1 MRFYKLEMKGTMML
15 EKRTSDPSYTDADQ
29 GRLYFKDGYMYI
41 ISDLGAGPSLLCNHV
56 IWDGFSSDMRYGQLL
71 QSNSWEGGQSFS
83 LGQAQ
88 VFQITNYTQTCDTQ
102 PNVRICRGGD
112 PGYTTG
118 GCAVEVYNNYGE
130 GIYTCSQCHNA
141 LKAFSVLGT
150 AIEAITSCGDGV
162 FGCSVNCYGVHGSS
176 RNSIGG
182 YFYTDAPFAAALRA
196 CTTGAFSVI
205 GNTNYLCSSSKY
217 IKYFE
222 NVCLSNCVR
231 EKPLSVYKYYW
242 EDSNS
247 KAFMQNIG
255 PVAEDFDATFNVNNY
270 PDKEEYE
277 GLWTVDGAALGLSLE
292 NLKEI
297 DKLKQI
303 VVELYSCIQK
313 LENKEI

>member
-1 MRFYKLEMKGTMML
+1 MRFYNVEVKGKMML
-15 EKRTSDPSYTDADQ
+15 EKRTSHPSYTADDI
-29 GRLYFKDGYMYI
+29 GRLYMCDGYMYLI
-41 ISDLGAGPSLLCNHV
+41 TDVNLGPSYVCSH
-56 IWDGFSSDMRYGQLL
+56 IIYDGFSSDMRYGSLL
-71 QSNSWEGGQSFS
+71 CSNTWDGAQTVELTGGERFYINDS
-83 LGQAQ
+83 
-88 VFQITNYTQTCDTQ
+88 Q
-102 PNVRICRGGD
+102 PNASCSSLVVCRGSV
-112 PGYTTG
+112 GYTAA
-118 GCAVEVYNNYGE
+118 GCAVEVRTSHGD
-130 GIYTCSQCHNA
+130 GIYSCSECCIA
-141 LKAFSVLGT
+141 IKAFSVLGP
-150 AIEAITSCGDGV
+150 AVHAITSCDHGV
-162 FGCSVNCYGVHGSS
+162 FGCSVNCYGVYGSS

-303 VVELYSCIQK
+303 VVELYSCIKK
-313 LENKEI
+313 LEAKEI